1 MKWHIWRLCLGKLQ
15 TASLWG
21 LMLSSP
27 LYAADVLPEDGDS
40 KDWWLSTHE
49 TMSYKVGEW
58 SNGLDAF
65 FSGQR
70 HENDEKSFVSLR
82 FGTILESEDGVSGF
96 FNLDARLHLPN
107 TENRLDLIIESDADE
122 LTQDNR
128 LMDNEP
134 GQNILQSAQNTRFA
148 TMLRYVK
155 DEWKANIDLGL
166 LVRMPMDP
174 FVRIKF
180 DQDYQLGKWLI
191 EQNEALF
198 SYYSLGYGGR
208 YSIAARRPFS
218 DRFEFGAEFGTTYL
232 ELDSETYWRQN
243 LYLNHALSDR
253 SKLRYQVSY
262 LQEGSKPKAES
273 FLYYVEYQQVLYSN
287 WLIGQLKPQVT
298 YERENDYQSEVS
310 LTASLE
316 VLLGPGFL

>member
-1 MKWHIWRLCLGKLQ
+1 MRCMMIGGLLG
-15 TASLWG
+15 ASLNSA
-21 LMLSSP
+21 M
-27 LYAADVLPEDGDS
+27 ADSIAHEADQRE
-40 KDWWLSTHE
+40 WWQTTHE

-70 HENDEKSFVSLR
+70 HESDEKSFVSMR
-82 FGTILESEDGVSGF
+82 FGSIIESEDGVSGF

-155 DEWKANIDLGL
+155 DEWNANIDLGL

-180 DQDYQLGKWLI
+180 DQEYVLGNWTV
-191 EQNEALF
+191 EQNESLF

-208 YSIAARRPFS
+208 YGIAAKRPFA
-218 DRFEFGAEFGTTYL
+218 DRFEFGVEFGTTYL
-232 ELDSETYWRQN
+232 EVDSETYWRQN
-243 LYLNHALSDR
+243 LYVNHALSDI
-253 SKLRYQVSY
+253 SKLRYQISY
-262 LQEGSKPKAES
+262 LQEGSRPHAES
-273 FLYYVEYQQVLYSN
+273 FLYFLEYQRILHGN

-298 YERENDYQSEVS
+298 YERENGYQSEAS